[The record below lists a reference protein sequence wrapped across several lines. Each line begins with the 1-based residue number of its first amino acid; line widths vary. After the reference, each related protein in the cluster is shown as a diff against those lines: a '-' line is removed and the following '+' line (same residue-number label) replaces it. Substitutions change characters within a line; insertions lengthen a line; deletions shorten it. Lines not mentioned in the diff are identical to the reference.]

1 MTFDKSRFTFNPWNN
16 YSGVVMEQGRVQ
28 LDSDWNEWLAELNRR
43 IQAGTL
49 DTLGHAVYPSTT
61 PNAFQISVTAAP
73 NTVMI
78 GPGRMY
84 VDGLLAENHGD
95 PTQAVWDPALAEM
108 SNSPQPVPNSVPPPP
123 APGSIDYTA
132 QPYLPNAVLPTGA
145 DPFLAYL
152 DVWMRPVTFL
162 EDPNLI
168 DKAVGVDTT
177 GRLQTV
183 WQVKVVPVPAGTACG
198 TVPPFPAPSAGLLS
212 TSTTP
217 NAPSGPC
224 CINTSTG
231 YTGMENQFYRVEIHQ
246 PGQPPVAP
254 ASLPFTYPLPSGATF
269 KFSRDNGSV
278 MTGVTAI
285 TNHNNSAGGAASRLT
300 VLSLGRDQ
308 ALGFAPGDW
317 IEILD
322 DVVELTGVPN
332 GRPGELCLIDS
343 VDPSGP
349 YIQLT
354 APISLSFPAD
364 PTTTHTRIIRW
375 DQNGKIY
382 ESDGTKLTNLWV
394 DLGAANSTGD
404 IPVPPPGTMLV
415 LENGVTVSFD
425 QTAAASGFLVGDFWT
440 FAARTADG
448 SIESLTKTPP
458 RGIHHHYAALSII
471 TFGTSSATDCRIEW
485 PPATAAAC
493 ACCCTNTVG
502 PGAQYASIQAAI
514 QALPANGGE
523 ICIQPGIY
531 YENVFIEGL
540 SDIVI
545 RGCGAQTRVASLAL
559 KPPASGGGSGGGGTG
574 SGGGA
579 AGGGGGGV
587 GGTIIG
593 TPTPYAAVFTVSGT
607 QNVTFTD
614 FVIEAGDS
622 EVGILLDGSGTLGVT
637 PPAGVSSVGKG
648 DPTVIDTTIKNL
660 DITASTMPA
669 ILAQDALLLKIEQNR
684 IGMENVP
691 SQWPAVWVTGK
702 EIHVD
707 ANWVGIQSP
716 ASIAEWLPSIVGA
729 DLNAE
734 QNPTGGAA
742 AKATLKTISRS
753 ASSGALFS
761 EAVVTTTG
769 VARHPGGIQIAARAC
784 DVYVIDNEI
793 DGGGFN
799 GITLGS
805 LTTTDSG
812 GKETGQIIGSLVN
825 QPDPCSTTSTLQTGG
840 SGSGSQTGFTV
851 VAGGALIGIQ
861 IERNRIRNM
870 GLCGIG
876 PAGFF
881 DLSTTTEVI
890 SVTNLNIIGNTIQNT
905 LLSTITP
912 STLSTSQIGHGAI
925 CLSDVQNGIVR
936 DNTVTNFGDQPGA
949 EVCGVYI
956 LHGEMTEINRNRITE
971 ERDWVAGS
979 KVESQVRSARGGIF
993 AALATPPPFPGTGTP
1008 SLWTAN
1014 REAAAAP
1021 VYEPSL
1027 PSLRVEHNVVRVP
1040 LAITLYVFGFGP
1052 FSIVDNHLSC
1062 GGTVTANAFEFASTV
1077 YILNLGVAIEIGS
1090 MLSGFSE
1097 LNKSANETG
1106 FATFRTNQPSYP
1118 LGGTVVFTNNI
1129 CQLEGAAAKLRLSL
1143 ASVAIVSL
1151 DSVLFSNNQCWA
1163 DGKFASVVD
1172 AFVLGFSVQVT
1183 GNRFQ
1188 ETLVPL
1194 AALFSGMTIG
1204 LLNITA
1210 QNISTL
1216 CLLPYAPPAALINMN
1231 NLCIIS
1237 QMAKAAGGPDPCAQ
1251 FLKQ

>member
-1 MTFDKSRFTFNPWNN
+1 MSFDNSRFTFNPWNN

-49 DTLGHAVYPSTT
+49 DTLGRAVYPSTT
-61 PNAFQISVTAAP
+61 PNAFQISVTTAP
-73 NTVMI
+73 NTVSI

-95 PTQAVWDPALAEM
+95 PAKAVWDPALAEM
-108 SNSPQPVPNSVPPPP
+108 SNTPQPPPNPTPPPP
-123 APGSIDYTA
+123 ASGAINYTA
-132 QPYLPNAVLPTGA
+132 QPYFPNAVLPAEA

-152 DVWMRPVTFL
+152 DVWTRAVTFL

-183 WQVKVVPVPAGTACG
+183 WQVKVVPVPAGTVCA

-212 TSTTP
+212 TTTTP

-224 CINTSTG
+224 CISTSTG

-246 PGQPPVAP
+246 PGQPPAVP
-254 ASLPFTYPLPSGATF
+254 ASLPFTFPLPAGATF

-285 TNHNNSAGGAASRLT
+285 TNHNNSAGGPATRLT

-308 ALGFAPGDW
+308 TLGFAPGDW

-332 GRPGELCLIDS
+332 GKPGELCLIDS

-354 APISLSFPAD
+354 APITLTFPTD
-364 PTTTHTRIIRW
+364 PTTTHTRIVRW

-394 DLGAANSTGD
+394 DLSAANSTGD
-404 IPVPPPGTMLV
+404 IPVPPPRTMLV

-425 QTAAASGFLVGDFWT
+425 QTTAANGFLVGDFWT

-448 SIESLTKTPP
+448 SVESLTKAPP
-458 RGIHHHYAALSII
+458 RGIHHHYAALSVI
-471 TFGTSSATDCRIEW
+471 TFGTSSATDCRTEW
-485 PPATAAAC
+485 PPATVSAC
-493 ACCCTNTVG
+493 SCCCTNTVG
-502 PGAQYASIQAAI
+502 AGAQYSSIQTAI
-514 QALPANGGE
+514 QALPPNGGE
-523 ICIQPGIY
+523 ICILPGIY

-540 SDIVI
+540 RDIVI

-559 KPPASGGGSGGGGTG
+559 KPPSSAGGAR

-579 AGGGGGGV
+579 AGFGGAGGG
-587 GGTIIG
+587 TTIG

-607 QNVTFTD
+607 QNITFTD
-614 FVIEAGDS
+614 FVIEAADS

-637 PPAGVSSVGKG
+637 PPAGVASVGKG
-648 DPTVIDTTIKNL
+648 EPIVIDTTIENL
-660 DITASTMPA
+660 DISASTMPA
-669 ILAQDALLLKIEQNR
+669 ILAQDALLIKIEGNR
-684 IGMENVP
+684 IAMENVP

-702 EIHVD
+702 EIHID
-707 ANWVGIQSP
+707 GNWVGIQSP
-716 ASIAEWLPSIVGA
+716 ASIAEWLPAIMGA

-734 QNPTGGAA
+734 QNPAGGAA
-742 AKATLKTISRS
+742 AKEKLKTINRS
-753 ASSGALFS
+753 SSSDALFS
-761 EAVVTTTG
+761 EVVGTTTG
-769 VARHPGGIQIAARAC
+769 VALHPGGIQIAARAH

-805 LTTTDSG
+805 LTTTDAN

-825 QPDPCSTTSTLQTGG
+825 QPGPCSTISTLQTGG
-840 SGSGSQTGFTV
+840 SGSGSQTGLTV
-851 VAGGALIGIQ
+851 VAGGALTGIQ
-861 IERNRIRNM
+861 IERNRIRKM

-890 SVTNLNIIGNTIQNT
+890 SVTNLNITGSTIQNT
-905 LLSTITP
+905 LLVTTSSTVGA
-912 STLSTSQIGHGAI
+912 SQIGYGAI
-925 CLSDVQNGIVR
+925 CLPDVQNLIVR
-936 DNTVTNFGDQPGA
+936 DNTVTDFGDNPGA
-949 EVCGVYI
+949 DVCGVYI
-956 LHGEMTEINRNRITE
+956 LHGEMIEINRNQITE
-971 ERDWVAGS
+971 TRDWLEGS
-979 KVESQVRSARGGIF
+979 TAEEQPNAARGGIF
-993 AALATPPPFPGTGTP
+993 VALATPPAFPGTGTA

-1014 REAAAAP
+1014 RDAASAP
-1021 VYEPSL
+1021 IYEPSL

-1040 LAITLYVFGFGP
+1040 LAITLYAFGFGP

-1062 GGTVTANAFEFASTV
+1062 GGTVVGRRFQFAQTV
-1077 YILNLGVAIEIGS
+1077 FIVNLGLAIEIAS
-1090 MLSGFSE
+1090 LLSSFSQ
-1097 LNKSANETG
+1097 LRTSANTTDMS
-1106 FATFRTNQPSYP
+1106 AFRTSQQSYP
-1118 LGGTVVFTNNI
+1118 LGGTVLFTNNI
-1129 CQLEGAAAKLRLSL
+1129 CQLEKAAVRLRPSL
-1143 ASVAIVSL
+1143 ASVAILSL
-1151 DSVLFSNNQCWA
+1151 DSVIFSNNQCWA
-1163 DGKFASVVD
+1163 DGLLAALLD
-1172 AFVLGFSVQVT
+1172 AFLFGVSVQVT
-1183 GNRFQ
+1183 SNRFQ
-1188 ETLVPL
+1188 ETLLPL
-1194 AALFSGMTIG
+1194 AVIFSGLTIG

-1216 CLLPYAPPAALINMN
+1216 CLLAYAPPTALINVN
-1231 NLCIIS
+1231 NIALVSFFDKGLCEKF
-1237 QMAKAAGGPDPCAQ
+1237 QQG
-1251 FLKQ
+1251 